1 MDLDMRP
8 RRWERHRRCYQKR
21 YVCRVKRLPVDLP
34 ALAALFD
41 EPRNGP
47 VRSFF
52 DRVTGELESM
62 PRDAEV
68 EGVYDD
74 IVNAPDR
81 WVEVQALAP
90 RERRDL
96 RQRFAD
102 ERLHDVHVQLRLRL
116 FDALASGAR
125 PDARPADVRRSLAQF
140 EAVLREG
147 RDRDRALLDEWLAF
161 RAAALLPLARAWL
174 SALGVEAVSDADA
187 RNQAS

>member
-1 MDLDMRP
+1 
-8 RRWERHRRCYQKR
+8 
-21 YVCRVKRLPVDLP
+21 VKRLPVDLP

-52 DRVTGELESM
+52 DRATGELESM

-81 WVEVQALAP
+81 WVEVQPLP
-90 RERRDL
+90 PPERREL
-96 RQRFAD
+96 RRRFA
-102 ERLHDVHVQLRLRL
+102 EEQLHDVDVHLRLRL
-116 FDALASGAR
+116 ADALELGAG
-125 PDARPADVRRSLAQF
+125 AGATPAAVRRSLARF
-140 EAVLREG
+140 EAVLREC
-147 RDRDRALLDEWLAF
+147 RDLPEDKRLSDGATLLDRWLAF

-174 SALGVEAVSDADA
+174 SALGVTAGGAATA

>member
-1 MDLDMRP
+1 M
-8 RRWERHRRCYQKR
+8 
-21 YVCRVKRLPVDLP
+21 KRLPVDLP

-52 DRVTGELESM
+52 DRATGELESM

-81 WVEVQALAP
+81 WVEVQPLP
-90 RERRDL
+90 TSERRDL
-96 RQRFAD
+96 RQRFA
-102 ERLHDVHVQLRLRL
+102 EQLHDVDVQLRLRL
-116 FDALASGAR
+116 ADALELAAGPGAT
-125 PDARPADVRRSLAQF
+125 PADVRRSLARF
-140 EAVLREG
+140 EAVLRES
-147 RDRDRALLDEWLAF
+147 RDLPEEKLFADGETLLDRWLAF

-174 SALGVEAVSDADA
+174 SALGVTAAPGPGTA